1 MVREGLTTMITSD
14 LAADPAIRRSGLDS
28 EALLEMYRRLLLSR
42 ALDLRAWS
50 LSRQGKAHFVITSRG
65 HEAAEIG
72 SAFAL
77 ERGRDWILP
86 YYRSLALVVGVGMTA
101 TEVMLSIFARRDDPS
116 SGGRQLPMHFSHP
129 HWRII
134 SGSSVVSTQIPHAAG
149 LALAA
154 KLSGRDEVAVAY
166 FGEGGS
172 SKGDFHE
179 GLNFAAV
186 HKLPAIFFCENN
198 GYAISVPQSK
208 QMAIEDVAI
217 RAQGYG
223 MPGVIV
229 DGNDPIAV
237 YEVVRAARLRA
248 VAGEGPTLI
257 EAKVYRF
264 TPHSSDDDD
273 RMYRDRD
280 EVTEAQGRDPIPAF
294 ARRLR
299 DLGLL
304 DDEADRRLQTRVAD
318 EVDAGVDAAEA
329 CAQPVESDLLTHIYR
344 DDRQSVRG

>member
-1 MVREGLTTMITSD
+1 
-14 LAADPAIRRSGLDS
+14 
-28 EALLEMYRRLLLSR
+28 
-42 ALDLRAWS
+42 
-50 LSRQGKAHFVITSRG
+50 
-65 HEAAEIG
+65 
-72 SAFAL
+72 
-77 ERGRDWILP
+77 
-86 YYRSLALVVGVGMTA
+86 
-101 TEVMLSIFARRDDPS
+101 
-116 SGGRQLPMHFSHP
+116 MHFSHP
-129 HWRII
+129 RWRIV

-166 FGEGGS
+166 FGEGGT

-198 GYAISVPQSK
+198 GYAISVPQRR
-208 QMAIEDVAI
+208 QMAIDDVAI
-217 RAQGYG
+217 RAEGYG

-237 YEVVRAARLRA
+237 YEVMRAARQRA
-248 VAGEGPTLI
+248 VAGDGPTLI

-280 EVTEAQGRDPIPAF
+280 EVSEAQARDPIPAF
-294 ARRLR
+294 GRRLR
-299 DLGLL
+299 ELGIL
-304 DDEADRRLQTRVAD
+304 DEEADRQLQARVAD
-318 EVDAGVDAAEA
+318 EVDDGVNEADASPH
-329 CAQPVESDLLTHIYR
+329 PVESDLLTHVYAENR
-344 DDRQSVRG
+344 A

>member
-1 MVREGLTTMITSD
+1 MISSD
-14 LAADPAIRRSGLDS
+14 LAADPAIRRSGLDP
-28 EALLEMYRRLLLSR
+28 ETLLEMYRRLLLSR

-65 HEAAEIG
+65 HEAAEVG

-86 YYRSLALVVGVGMTA
+86 YYRNLALVVGVGMTA
-101 TEVMLSIFARRDDPS
+101 TEVMLSVFARRDDPS
-116 SGGRQLPMHFSHP
+116 SGGRQLPMHFSHSR
-129 HWRII
+129 WRII

-154 KLSGRDEVAVAY
+154 KLSGLDEVAVAY

-198 GYAISVPQSK
+198 GYAISVPQRQ
-208 QMAIEDVAI
+208 QMVVEDVAI
-217 RAQGYG
+217 RASGYG

-237 YEVVRAARLRA
+237 YEVVRAARQRA
-248 VAGEGPTLI
+248 VAGDGPTLI

-280 EVTEAQGRDPIPAF
+280 EVSEAQGRDPIPAF
-294 ARRLR
+294 GRRLR

-304 DDEADRRLQTRVAD
+304 DEDADRQVQARVAD
-318 EVDAGVDAAEA
+318 EVDDGVDTAERSA
-329 CAQPVESDLLTHIYR
+329 PPVESDLLTHIFK
-344 DDRQSVRG
+344 DDRQSGRG

>member
-1 MVREGLTTMITSD
+1 MITIE
-14 LAADPAIRRSGLDS
+14 LAADPAISRSGLDS
-28 EALLEMYRRLLLSR
+28 STLLELYRRMLLSR

-50 LSRQGKAHFVITSRG
+50 LSRQGRAHFVITSRG
-65 HEAAEIG
+65 HEAAEVA

-77 ERGRDWILP
+77 ERGQDWFLP

-101 TEVMLSIFARRDDPS
+101 TEVMLSIFARRNDPS
-116 SGGRQLPMHFSHP
+116 SGGRQLAMHFSHH

-154 KLSGRDEVAVAY
+154 KLGRRDEVAIAY

-198 GYAISVPQSK
+198 GYAISVPQRK
-208 QMAIEDVAI
+208 QMAIDDVAI
-217 RAQGYG
+217 RAEGYG

-237 YEVVRAARLRA
+237 YEAVHAARERA
-248 VAGEGPTLI
+248 VAGDGPTLI

-280 EVTEAQGRDPIPAF
+280 EVAHALARDPIPAF
-294 ARRLR
+294 GRRLR
-299 DLGLL
+299 ELGII
-304 DDEADRRLQTRVAD
+304 DEDADRELQARIAD
-318 EVDAGVDAAEA
+318 EVDDAVIAA
-329 CAQPVESDLLTHIYR
+329 DASPQPLESDLLTHIYAENQDGGTELDER
-344 DDRQSVRG
+344 